1 MKSSYTTV
9 AEVKLTYKTKP
20 ESRKKIQVKS
30 SKEAYDLMQHFW
42 DKSQIEYRESFKVI
56 LLNRANQVLGVNNV
70 AEGGISEVY
79 VDVRMILQA
88 ALLSNA
94 SAIMLVHN
102 HPSGETK
109 PSNGDDLMT
118 RKAKKAAEALDI
130 LLLDHL
136 IITQYGYYSYADNLR
151 I

>member
-1 MKSSYTTV
+1 MNTSYTTV
-9 AEVKLTYKTKP
+9 AEVKLIYETKP
-20 ESRKKIQVKS
+20 ESRKKIKIKS
-30 SKEAYDLMQHFW
+30 SKAAYDLMQHLW
-42 DKSQIEYRESFKVI
+42 DKSQIEYRETVKII
-56 LLNRANQVLGVNNV
+56 LLNRANYLLGVNTI
-70 AEGGISEVY
+70 AEGGISEAV

-102 HPSGETK
+102 HPSGDTK

-118 RKAKKAAEALDI
+118 CKAKKAVEALDI

-136 IITQYGYYSYADNLR
+136 IITQYGYYSYADNHR